1 MDIARISTEKLVLIL
16 IAYITVTLVFA
27 VIKNIFNKI
36 KEKIANAKVDEAE
49 KQAFQEKPDDFND
62 RLDELMK
69 AQDSLEVRTKQVA
82 KCIEEIRSSM
92 EMKRLFNLYSKQ
104 IEKYQVQTRIRATWS
119 FMFAIFSMIAGLG
132 FVIWGGIVL
141 LTAKETIV
149 LTAGGIIS
157 AIGGGVGGF
166 ITKTFLDVHK
176 LSLNQ
181 LNRYFKQPVINDHIL
196 MAQRLA
202 DECNDLETKKKA
214 YQVVIDSIATLI
226 KNETDIKKE

>member
-1 MDIARISTEKLVLIL
+1 MDIDLRTLGLAIL
-16 IAYITVTLVFA
+16 TTGIIVIVPIIIKYIFDN
-27 VIKNIFNKI
+27 IKQ
-36 KEKIANAKVDEAE
+36 KIANAKFEDAE
-49 KQAFQEKPDDFND
+49 KEAFQEKPDDFND
-62 RLDELMK
+62 RMDELMK
-69 AQDSLEVRTKQVA
+69 TQDSLEVRTKQVA

-104 IEKYQVQTRIRATWS
+104 IEKYHVQTHIRATWS

-132 FVIWGGIVL
+132 FVIWGGVVL
-141 LTAKETIV
+141 LTATETV
-149 LTAGGIIS
+149 ALAAGGIIS

-202 DECNDLETKKKA
+202 DECNDPETKKKV
-214 YQVVIDSIATLI
+214 YQTVIDSIATLI
-226 KNETDIKKE
+226 KNETDVKKE